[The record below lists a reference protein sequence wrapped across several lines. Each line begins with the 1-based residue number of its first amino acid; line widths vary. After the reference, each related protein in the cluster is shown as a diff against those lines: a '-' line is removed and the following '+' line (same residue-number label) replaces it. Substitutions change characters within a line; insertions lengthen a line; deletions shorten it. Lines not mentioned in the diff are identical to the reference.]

1 MVSFSEEDVLMRIP
15 KNDTDESMMNVD
27 QSRLLRE
34 KEESSKTQVSSY
46 KSPTVR
52 EEKLKDN
59 SDLIVIDSDF
69 VMVETKKDRLTEESF
84 DTVK

>member
-1 MVSFSEEDVLMRIP
+1 MRIP
-15 KNDTDESMMNVD
+15 KNDTDESMMNED
-27 QSRLLRE
+27 QSRLLKE

-46 KSPTVR
+46 KSPTVIG
-52 EEKLKDN
+52 EKLKDN
-59 SDLIVIDSDF
+59 SDPIVIDSDF